1 MFSFLLPWLPLC
13 WCFSTP
19 EKKCIWSLLR
29 LHSKHSLATQ
39 PNFLLSQP
47 VATNTRAHGN
57 HKHVCVHVFMGGWA
71 VCVCVCVRQC
81 NANFLKHNPHPH
93 PCTRNWINKL
103 SAQSPR
109 KEIGSR
115 FKPVLPGFHSLIMK
129 EGCINWIS
137 CLRLQCVIPLY
148 YFQFSCFMGRTGFS
162 MFMRARDLGISDSW
176 VLTSRVQFP

>member
-19 EKKCIWSLLR
+19 EKKKVFGLYYAYI
-29 LHSKHSLATQ
+29 Q
-39 PNFLLSQP
+39 NIVFQLSQIFCWASQWQQTP
-47 VATNTRAHGN
+47 GLTATINMC
-57 HKHVCVHVFMGGWA
+57 VCMCLWVGGL
-71 VCVCVCVRQC
+71 CVCVCVRQC

-162 MFMRARDLGISDSW
+162 MFNERQRFGNFWQLG
-176 VLTSRVQFP
+176 PN